1 MLSLGVHL
9 EVEGYVTGREL
20 VAARETAGDYFQAM
34 QIPLLEGRYLNDGDI
49 WPKFG
54 AGAPAAVVSESFA
67 RRYFPGRT
75 AAGHRLRINGS
86 SWSAIVG
93 VVGDVRHSSLEE
105 APPPIVYFQNGLADS
120 VAVRAAG
127 TPDAIVPLVR
137 SALAALNAGIAVTDV
152 QTMNRYVD
160 QAMARRRFQTVAQT
174 SFATVAVF
182 LALIGFYAL
191 LSYAVM
197 QRTAEVGVRLALGAS
212 RGAVIGMVV
221 RYGLTLTSAGLA
233 LGLLL
238 ALLLTQTLASFLYGV
253 RPLDPIT
260 FVAVPGFTL
269 AVAVL
274 ACIGPAWRAACV
286 DPVEALRH

>member
-1 MLSLGVHL
+1 
-9 EVEGYVTGREL
+9 
-20 VAARETAGDYFQAM
+20 
-34 QIPLLEGRYLNDGDI
+34 
-49 WPKFG
+49 
-54 AGAPAAVVSESFA
+54 
-67 RRYFPGRT
+67 
-75 AAGHRLRINGS
+75 
-86 SWSAIVG
+86 
-93 VVGDVRHSSLEE
+93 
-105 APPPIVYFQNGLADS
+105 
-120 VAVRAAG
+120 
-127 TPDAIVPLVR
+127 
-137 SALAALNAGIAVTDV
+137 
-152 QTMNRYVD
+152 MNRYVD
-160 QAMARRRFQTVAQT
+160 QAMARRRFQTVALT

-233 LGLLL
+233 IGLLL